1 MFGTAVRQLGYAW
14 SMMSGRRFRLR
25 DVNALVDDMRE
36 TLETFGSPGEG
47 ADDMLAGND
56 PELQEDLTRRRLRLT
71 VRHAAAESPYYRH
84 WFAAN
89 GVDPAS
95 ITPGTLS
102 SIAPTTKADLR
113 GRPAAFVSDRA
124 KPAVLAHTTGT
135 TGTPTLVWFSAYEI
149 ELMSSLSAL
158 ALMMAGNLRSD
169 DVWANAISSRSIAQI
184 LTERAVTRTGAAF
197 AHLGAID
204 PAATLDRLATPLHV
218 PGKRAQITHLNL
230 TASYLA
236 ALVQEADRGGWKAGD
251 FALTTIWSGGEVLT
265 DALRE
270 RAEQVF
276 GAEIHD
282 GYSMTE
288 IAPVSGRVCPDG
300 HLHLPPDQGLIEILD
315 PVTLAPAAPGE
326 IGTIVVTPYSTF
338 RDTTLLLRYV
348 TGDLVRTLPEGETP
362 SCALAALPAA
372 SRVLGRMS
380 PGGVTTRDVLDLL
393 QAEHALPLPTRYA
406 LEGDLLYVV
415 AGKHDPGL
423 LGRLEERA
431 HGLPL
436 TGIVLVETAEDLPAP
451 CRLRADLLELSFERG
466 L

>member
-25 DVNALVDDMRE
+25 DVNALVDDMRM

-56 PELQEDLTRRRLRLT
+56 PDLQEDLTQRRLRRT
-71 VRHAAAESPYYRH
+71 VRQAAAESPYYRR
-84 WFAAN
+84 WFDAH
-89 GVDPAS
+89 GVDPGS
-95 ITPGTLS
+95 ITPQTLS
-102 SIAPTTKADLR
+102 SITPTSKADLR
-113 GRPAAFVSDRA
+113 GMPAAFVSDRA
-124 KPAVLAHTTGT
+124 RPAVLAHTTGT

-158 ALMMAGNLRSD
+158 ALMLAGNVRTEDL
-169 DVWANAISSRSIAQI
+169 WANAISSRSIAQI

-197 AHLGAID
+197 VHLGSID

-218 PGKRAQITHLNL
+218 PGKRPQITQLNL

-236 ALVQEADRGGWKAGD
+236 ALVQEAERGGWQAGD
-251 FALTTIWSGGEVLT
+251 FELTTIWSGGEVLT

-270 RAEQVF
+270 RAERTF
-276 GAEIHD
+276 GAQVRD

-288 IAPVSGRVCPDG
+288 IAPVGGRVCPDG
-300 HLHLPPDQGLIEILD
+300 HLHLPFDQGLVEILD
-315 PVTLAPAAPGE
+315 PVTLLPAAPGSV
-326 IGTIVVTPYSTF
+326 GTIVVTPYSTY

-348 TGDLVRTLPEGETP
+348 TGDLVRVLDEAPT
-362 SCALAALPAA
+362 CALAALPAT

-380 PGGVTTRDVLDLL
+380 PGGLTTRDILDLL
-393 QAEHALPLPTRYA
+393 QAEHALPLPTRYS
-406 LEGDLLYVV
+406 LEGTILYVV
-415 AGKHDPGL
+415 AGKRDDAAL

-436 TGIVLVETAEDLPAP
+436 TGIVLVETAEELPTP

>member
-25 DVNALVDDMRE
+25 DVHTLVDDMRE

-47 ADDMLAGND
+47 ADDLIAGND
-56 PELQEDLTRRRLRLT
+56 PELQEDLARRRLRRT
-71 VRHAAAESPYYRH
+71 VAHAAAESPYYRR
-84 WFAAN
+84 WFAEH

-95 ITPGTLS
+95 ITPQTLS
-102 SIAPTTKADLR
+102 SIAPTSKADLR

-124 KPAVLAHTTGT
+124 RPSVLAHTTGT

-149 ELMSSLSAL
+149 ELLSCLSAL
-158 ALMMAGNLRSD
+158 SLMMSGNVRTD
-169 DVWANAISSRSIAQI
+169 DVWANASSSRSVAQI
-184 LTERAVTRTGAAF
+184 LTERAVTRTGAVF
-197 AHLGAID
+197 AHLGTID

-218 PGKRAQITHLNL
+218 PGKRAQMSHLNVP
-230 TASYLA
+230 ASHLA
-236 ALVQEADRGGWKAGD
+236 ALVQEAERGGWRAAD

-270 RAEQVF
+270 RAEHAF
-276 GAEIHD
+276 GAEVRD
-282 GYSMTE
+282 GYGMTE

-300 HLHLPPDQGLIEILD
+300 HLHLSADQGLVEILD
-315 PVTLAPAAPGE
+315 PETLAPAAPGE
-326 IGTIVVTPYSTF
+326 VGTIVVTPYSAF

-348 TGDLVRTLPEGETP
+348 TGDLVQVLAEPPT
-362 SCALAALPAA
+362 CALAALPAT
-372 SRVLGRMS
+372 SRVLGRRS
-380 PGGVTTRDVLDLL
+380 PGGLTTRDVLDLL

-406 LEGDLLYVV
+406 LEGTLLYVV
-415 AGKHDPGL
+415 AGKAEQGL

-436 TGIVLVETAEDLPAP
+436 TGIVLVESAEDLPTP
-451 CRLRADLLELSFERG
+451 CRLRTDLLEISFERG

>member
-25 DVNALVDDMRE
+25 EVNTLVDDMRE

-47 ADDMLAGND
+47 ADDLIAGND
-56 PELQEDLTRRRLRLT
+56 PELQEDLTRRRLRRT
-71 VRHAAAESPYYRH
+71 VAHAAAESPYYRR
-84 WFAAN
+84 WFAEH

-95 ITPGTLS
+95 ITPRTLS
-102 SIAPTTKADLR
+102 SIAPTSKADLR

-124 KPAVLAHTTGT
+124 KPSVLAHTTGT

-149 ELMSSLSAL
+149 ELMASLSAL
-158 ALMMAGNLRSD
+158 ALMMAGNVRSD
-169 DVWANAISSRSIAQI
+169 DVWANASSSRSVAQI

-197 AHLGAID
+197 AHLGTID

-218 PGKRAQITHLNL
+218 PGKRAQISHLNL
-230 TASYLA
+230 AASYLA
-236 ALVQEADRGGWKAGD
+236 ALVQEAERGGWRAGD

-270 RAEQVF
+270 RAERAF
-276 GAEIHD
+276 GAEVRD
-282 GYSMTE
+282 GYGMTE

-300 HLHLPPDQGLIEILD
+300 HLHLPADQGLVEILD
-315 PVTLAPAAPGE
+315 PDTLAPAAPGE
-326 IGTIVVTPYSTF
+326 VGTIVVTPYSAF

-348 TGDLVRTLPEGETP
+348 TGDLVKVLPEEETP
-362 SCALAALPAA
+362 TCALAALPAT
-372 SRVLGRMS
+372 SRVLGRRS
-380 PGGVTTRDVLDLL
+380 PGGLTTRDVLDLL

-406 LEGDLLYVV
+406 LEGTILYVV
-415 AGKHDPGL
+415 AGKGEQGL

-451 CRLRADLLELSFERG
+451 CRLRADLLEISFERG

>member
-1 MFGTAVRQLGYAW
+1 VFGTAVRQLGYAW

-56 PELQEDLTRRRLRLT
+56 PELQEDLTQRRLRRT
-71 VRHAAAESPYYRH
+71 IRHAAAESPYYRR

-95 ITPGTLS
+95 ITPENLS
-102 SIAPTTKADLR
+102 SIALTTKADLR
-113 GRPAAFVSDRA
+113 GMPAAFVSDRA
-124 KPAVLAHTTGT
+124 KPSVLAHTTGT
-135 TGTPTLVWFSAYEI
+135 TGTPTLVWFSEYEI
-149 ELMSSLSAL
+149 ELMASLSAL

-184 LTERAVTRTGAAF
+184 LTERAVTRTGSAF
-197 AHLGAID
+197 VHLGSID

-218 PGKRAQITHLNL
+218 PGKRPQITHLNL

-236 ALVQEADRGGWKAGD
+236 ALVQEAERGGWRSGD
-251 FALTTIWSGGEVLT
+251 FALSTIWSGGEVLT

-270 RAEQVF
+270 RAERTF
-276 GAEIHD
+276 GATVRD

-288 IAPVSGRVCPDG
+288 IAPVSGRVCADG
-300 HLHLPPDQGLIEILD
+300 HLHLPPDQGLVEILD
-315 PVTLAPAAPGE
+315 PVTMDPAAPGAV
-326 IGTIVVTPYSTF
+326 GTIVVTPYSTF

-348 TGDLVRTLPEGETP
+348 TGDLVRVLPEGETP
-362 SCALAALPAA
+362 TCALAALPAT

-380 PGGVTTRDVLDLL
+380 PGGITTRDVLDLL

-406 LEGDLLYVV
+406 LEDTLLYVV
-415 AGKHDPGL
+415 AGKSDSGL
-423 LGRLEERA
+423 LSRLEERA

-436 TGIVLVETAEDLPAP
+436 TGIVLVETAEDLPSP